1 MTRLL
6 IHRKYL
12 SDPTEDVR
20 VATET
25 ILADFLREIRD
36 VSIVRRQ
43 LDELG
48 KGQTPSESL
57 RHVDI
62 GEKEKLP
69 ELTLE
74 ISEKAVFINDN
85 EQASFDGESL
95 LKDDNASANIDDRNI
110 GGTLRCMLAPYGIG
124 MDSPY
129 LQPGHPDKVSKWTM
143 LPLSK
148 F

>member
-1 MTRLL
+1 MPSVRLYSCAC
-6 IHRKYL
+6 IADSTVINRKYL

-43 LDELG
+43 LDEQA
-48 KGQTPSESL
+48 KGQTPAESI
-57 RHVDI
+57 RYIDV

-74 ISEKAVFINDN
+74 TSEKAVFINDN

-95 LKDDNASANIDDRNI
+95 HKDDNTSVTVDERNI
-110 GGTLRCMLAPYGIG
+110 GGVCSTFADIDM
-124 MDSPY
+124 Y
-129 LQPGHPDKVSKWTM
+129 LSQLQLGYLDKVSR
-143 LPLSK
+143 
-148 F
+148 